1 MNSSDPRPFPA
12 APPLPAPKRLN
23 TVLRL
28 YDGPLYRDWAFWM
41 TFGWGALAAASIPAS
56 TEPSQLPVWLDTLL
70 AVVIMVTVF
79 GLLPTWVRL
88 LVRRW
93 LWRRRQTRPAASA
106 LAGAGAFAVRSV
118 PVTGAGEATP
128 AGPPAPAP
136 SPAPSAAAT
145 PAPMPSPA
153 PATYS
158 PSPAPPAPG
167 GSFGGGHESVHSCDV
182 LTRARGTLP
191 HPVAR
196 AVRTLQL
203 APTAKEQYDALL
215 DAAETLAITISVTAA
230 ALLRAAYEDDAADE
244 DRRRYAGAR
253 LAELRKGF
261 VERGAMFGTW
271 TTWLG
276 RLGPLP
282 ANSPGPLPG
291 FLPALAGSPGSPG
304 IVDDLN
310 SLRGERN
317 RAAHGDKPKSE
328 PESALRV
335 RECRI
340 AFDRALGRARFL
352 VATPWLLTVSC
363 TYQHRSHDFHVI
375 ARDATGDHPD
385 FERRIFTWERPVEN
399 DMFYVHGPAGPVPLS
414 PFVANSFCEQCRQT
428 EVCYTYR
435 TAKNEGP
442 ATLKSF
448 GRGHE
453 IKVPVL
459 GADIRSLPVRPAAG

>member
-1 MNSSDPRPFPA
+1 MDSSDPRHFPS

-23 TVLRL
+23 TVMRL
-28 YDGPLYRDWAFWM
+28 YDGPLYRDWAFWL
-41 TFGWGALAAASIPAS
+41 TIGWGALAAASIPAS
-56 TEPSQLPVWLDTLL
+56 TEPRELPVWLDTLL
-70 AVVIMVTVF
+70 AVITFVGLF
-79 GLLPTWVRL
+79 GVLPTWIRL

-93 LWRRRQTRPAASA
+93 LWRRRQTSPAAVFDTQTFA
-106 LAGAGAFAVRSV
+106 AGAAPVVAVWDIV
-118 PVTGAGEATP
+118 P
-128 AGPPAPAP
+128 
-136 SPAPSAAAT
+136 
-145 PAPMPSPA
+145 
-153 PATYS
+153 
-158 PSPAPPAPG
+158 PAPPAPPRAAYSPPLFLPPAGG
-167 GSFGGGHESVHSCDV
+167 GSPSAGRESVHSTDV

-215 DAAETLAITISVTAA
+215 DAAETLAITVSVTAA
-230 ALLRAAYEDDAADE
+230 ALLRAAYEQNDADTDADKE
-244 DRRRYAGAR
+244 RRRYAELR
-253 LAELRKGF
+253 LAELRRAF

-282 ANSPGPLPG
+282 VGSPGLLPG
-291 FLPALAGSPGSPG
+291 FLPALAGQPGSPG
-304 IVDDLN
+304 IVEDLN
-310 SLRGERN
+310 SLRTERN

-340 AFDRALGRARFL
+340 SFDRALGRAGFL
-352 VATPWLLTVSC
+352 MATPWLLTVSC
-363 TYQHRSHDFHVI
+363 TYQHRSDDFHVI

-399 DMFYVHGPAGPVPLS
+399 DMFYVNGPEGPVPLS
-414 PFVANSFCEQCRQT
+414 PFVANSFCEQCSQT

-435 TAKNEGP
+435 AGKKEGP

-453 IKVPVL
+453 IKVPEL
-459 GADIRSLPVRPAAG
+459 GPDIRSLPTSPSQGGGTP

>member
-1 MNSSDPRPFPA
+1 MDSSDPRYFPS

-41 TFGWGALAAASIPAS
+41 TIGWGALAGASIPAS
-56 TEPSQLPVWLDTLL
+56 PEPSELPVWLDTLL
-70 AVVIMVTVF
+70 AIIFFVSFF
-79 GLLPTWVRL
+79 GVLPAWIRL
-88 LVRRW
+88 LIRRW
-93 LWRRRQTRPAASA
+93 LWRRRQAPPGAPANANTNAAAPSDPAAGSTPPPPPRA
-106 LAGAGAFAVRSV
+106 AYSLPPV
-118 PVTGAGEATP
+118 PP
-128 AGPPAPAP
+128 AGR
-136 SPAPSAAAT
+136 
-145 PAPMPSPA
+145 
-153 PATYS
+153 
-158 PSPAPPAPG
+158 
-167 GSFGGGHESVHSCDV
+167 GSSGGGESVYSSDV
-182 LTRARGTLP
+182 LTRARDTLP

-196 AVRTLQL
+196 AVRSLQL

-230 ALLRAAYEDDAADE
+230 ALLRTAYEQDNEDE
-244 DRRRYAGAR
+244 DLRRYAESR
-253 LAELRKGF
+253 LAELRRAF

-276 RLGPLP
+276 KLDPLS
-282 ANSPGPLPG
+282 AGSPDLLPG

-304 IVDDLN
+304 IVADLN
-310 SLRGERN
+310 SLRAERN

-335 RECRI
+335 RECRNH
-340 AFDRALGRARFL
+340 FDRALGRAGFL

-385 FERRIFTWERPVEN
+385 FERRVFTWERPVEN
-399 DMFYVHGPAGPVPLS
+399 DMFYVQSPDGPVPLS
-414 PFVANSFCEQCRQT
+414 PFVANSFCGQCSQT

-435 TAKNEGP
+435 AAKSNGP

-453 IKVPVL
+453 ITVPEL
-459 GADIRSLPVRPAAG
+459 GADIRSLPTRPPQRDGSS

>member
-1 MNSSDPRPFPA
+1 MDSSDPRAFPS

-56 TEPSQLPVWLDTLL
+56 TEPSKLPVWLDTLL
-70 AVVIMVTVF
+70 AVIIFVSFFGVF
-79 GLLPTWVRL
+79 PAWIRL

-93 LWRRRQTRPAASA
+93 LWRRRQAPPGSTANANVPANA
-106 LAGAGAFAVRSV
+106 R
-118 PVTGAGEATP
+118 
-128 AGPPAPAP
+128 
-136 SPAPSAAAT
+136 
-145 PAPMPSPA
+145 
-153 PATYS
+153 TYD
-158 PSPAPPAPG
+158 ARYGPAPG
-167 GSFGGGHESVHSCDV
+167 STPPVPPPFPPAGSGSSGGGESVYSSDV
-182 LTRARGTLP
+182 LTRARDTLP

-196 AVRTLQL
+196 AVRSLQL

-230 ALLRAAYEDDAADE
+230 ALLWTAYEQDNGDE
-244 DRRRYAGAR
+244 DQRRYAESR
-253 LAELRKGF
+253 LAELRKAF

-282 ANSPGPLPG
+282 AGSPDLLPG
-291 FLPALAGSPGSPG
+291 FLPALAGRPGSPG
-304 IVDDLN
+304 IVEDLN
-310 SLRGERN
+310 SLRNERN

-328 PESALRV
+328 PEAALRV
-335 RECRI
+335 RECRTH
-340 AFDRALGRARFL
+340 FDRALGRTGFL

-385 FERRIFTWERPVEN
+385 FERRVFTWERPVEN
-399 DMFYVHGPAGPVPLS
+399 DMFYVQGPDGPVPLS
-414 PFVANSFCEQCRQT
+414 PFVANSFCRQCSQA

-435 TAKNEGP
+435 AGRRDGP

-453 IKVPVL
+453 IEVPEL
-459 GADIRSLPVRPAAG
+459 GADIRSLPTRPPQSGGSV